1 MLLTDKTALE
11 KANEIIRKSIK
22 NTTIPK
28 WFWVHAEEEKDDI
41 FCYFVLKEGGQTPW
55 PPGVL
60 TPLFKRNGEITDFK
74 FLPPA

>member
-41 FCYFVLKEGGQTPW
+41 QSGSGFMRKRKKMIFFAT
-55 PPGVL
+55 
-60 TPLFKRNGEITDFK
+60 LF
-74 FLPPA
+74 